1 MLKLWLYFIYDK
13 LSFLNIKV
21 SFKSFLFKEIID
33 ISLNN
38 LIINKEKSSYI

>member
-38 LIINKEKSSYI
+38 LIINNEKSSYI